1 MIGRGFFLLMNKALI
16 FYERICSLIGVLI
29 IRIGFYKKKEEMYIL
44 FKLIVKASKNS
55 EAGNLPSLELREVMT
70 KYNEELV
77 KAGVRVMAKGL
88 HPSSNGIRLTFSNP
102 GKLPVVTEGPFTETN
117 ELIAGFILIDVASR
131 EEAIEW
137 AMRMPDPQGNGEGQI
152 ELRQVY

>member
-1 MIGRGFFLLMNKALI
+1 M
-16 FYERICSLIGVLI
+16 
-29 IRIGFYKKKEEMYIL
+29 L
-44 FKLIVKASKNS
+44 FMLIVKASKNS
-55 EAGNLPSLELREVMT
+55 EGGNLPSLEFMESMD

-88 HPSSNGIRLTFSNP
+88 HPSSNGIRISFPKS
-102 GKLPVVTEGPFTETN
+102 GEKPVVTDGPFTETK
-117 ELIAGFILIDVASR
+117 ELIAGFILIDVNTR

-137 AMRMPDPQGNGEGQI
+137 AMRMPDPQGHGEGQI

>member
-1 MIGRGFFLLMNKALI
+1 M
-16 FYERICSLIGVLI
+16 
-29 IRIGFYKKKEEMYIL
+29 L
-44 FKLIVKASKNS
+44 FMMIVKASKNS
-55 EAGNLPSLELREVMT
+55 EAGNLPSTELIEAMT

-77 KAGVRVMAKGL
+77 EAGVRVMSKGL
-88 HPSSNGIRLTFSNP
+88 HPSANGIRISFPRL
-102 GKLPVVTEGPFTETN
+102 GEMPVVTEGPFIETN

-137 AMRMPDPQGNGEGQI
+137 AMRMPDPQGHGEGQI